1 MNTYISSY
9 ITNLNSGSPKMRSFI
24 LESLHLS
31 LLFLLLLS
39 SSFPVAISRSRS
51 SLKIG
56 DSISVAK
63 ESEFLISPDNS
74 FTCGFYGLGTNAN
87 WFGIWFANTGARH
100 TVVWTANRNRPVNV
114 KGSRATLRRDG
125 TMVLTDV
132 DEDIVWQTNTVSTDV
147 AAAELLDSGNLVL
160 KNPLGEILWQ
170 SFDFPTDTLLPTQL
184 LTKNTR
190 LTSALS
196 MDNCGSGYFNL
207 YYGSDNVLRLVSDS
221 PDTSTIY
228 WPNPDLSTY
237 SNGRTNYN
245 SSRIAVLD
253 RKGRFLSS
261 DLLQFNASDMGYGI
275 KRRLTIDY
283 DGNLRVYSLD
293 NSTSLWAITW
303 QALIQPCNV
312 KSICGRNSICVYSPE
327 IKCICPP
334 GFKVKDPSDWN
345 SGCKAMFDETL
356 LNSEKVKFLEIHH
369 TDFYGFDLNWTPLLT
384 LETCRDTCVKDYR
397 CQAFSYRLLGNGY
410 CYTKSALLNG
420 YTSPDFPGS
429 IYIKIPDS
437 VDPSKP
443 DIFNPSSSN
452 CASNAAEILV
462 GSPSMY
468 DFNSKRVR
476 WAYVYSF
483 AAALGVIEATFVL
496 IGWWFLFRKHGVPAS
511 VEAGYRMIS
520 SQFRRYSYSEIK
532 KATGNFKEELGRGGS
547 GVVYRG
553 VLSDERVA
561 AVKRLGDVYQ
571 AQEEYFA
578 EISTLGKI
586 NHMNLV
592 RIWGFCSD
600 RRHRLLVYEY
610 IDNLSLDRHIF
621 GGGGGNLSWKQR
633 YGVAVG
639 TAKGLAY
646 LHHECLEWVIHCDVK
661 PENILLDSDFQPKI
675 ADFGLA
681 KLSQREGPGS
691 EFTRV
696 RGTKGYMAPEWALNH
711 PITAK
716 VDVFG
721 YGVVILEMVR
731 GLRLYDWVAEDGDG
745 DEAAVANFCRKT
757 KEKMNNGD
765 SDWVEGVVDSR
776 LEGRFSRNQ
785 AAALI
790 RTGVSCVE
798 EDRNKRPTMASVVQ
812 TLLDCEDE
820 DEA

>member
-1 MNTYISSY
+1 MKQNRILSRMMM
-9 ITNLNSGSPKMRSFI
+9 IRSLI
-24 LESLHLS
+24 LFFC
-31 LLFLLLLS
+31 LF
-39 SSFPVAISRSRS
+39 SSFHIAISRSHFA
-51 SLKIG
+51 LKRG
-56 DSISVAK
+56 DSISVGK
-63 ESEFLISPDNS
+63 ESEFITSPDNS
-74 FTCGFYGLGTNAN
+74 FTCGFYSLGTNAN
-87 WFGIWFANTGARH
+87 WFGVWFTRTTNPK
-100 TVVWTANRNRPVNV
+100 TVVWTANRNRPVNI
-114 KGSRATLRRDG
+114 KGSKATLRRDG
-125 TMVLTDV
+125 TMLLTDV
-132 DEDIVWQTNTVSTDV
+132 DDSVVWQTNTISADV

-160 KNPLGEILWQ
+160 KNPRGEILWQ
-170 SFDFPTDTLLPTQL
+170 SFDFPTDTLLPSQP
-184 LTKNTR
+184 LTKSTR

-196 MDNCGSGYFNL
+196 MDNYGSGYFNL
-207 YYGSDNVLRLVSDS
+207 YYGSDNVLRLISDS

-228 WPNPDLSTY
+228 WPNPDRDIY
-237 SNGRTNYN
+237 WNGRTNYN

-253 RKGRFLSS
+253 EMGRFVSS

-293 NSTSLWAITW
+293 NSTSLWAVTW
-303 QALIQPCNV
+303 QALTQPCNV
-312 KSICGRNSICVYSPE
+312 KGVCGRNAICVYAPE
-327 IKCICPP
+327 PKCTCPP
-334 GFKVKDPSDWN
+334 GFMVKDSSDWN
-345 SGCKAMFDETL
+345 SGCNATFDETL
-356 LNSEKVKFLEIHH
+356 LNSEKVKFLEIPH
-369 TDFYGFDLNWTPLLT
+369 TDFYGFDLNSTSPVT
-384 LETCRDTCVKDYR
+384 LETCRDLCLKDYR
-397 CQAFSYRLLGNGY
+397 CQGFSYRLLGQGL
-410 CYTKSALLNG
+410 CYVKSALLNG
-420 YTSPDFPGS
+420 YASPDFPAS

-437 VDPSKP
+437 LEPSKP
-443 DIFNPSSSN
+443 NIFHPVISQVCGSI
-452 CASNAAEILV
+452 AAEITV
-462 GSPSMY
+462 GLPSMY
-468 DFNSKRVR
+468 SFNSKKVR

-520 SQFRRYSYSEIK
+520 SQFRQYSYSEIK

-553 VLSDERVA
+553 VLPDERVV

-610 IDNLSLDRHIF
+610 IDNLSLDKHIF
-621 GGGGGNLSWKQR
+621 SGGSHLGWKQR
-633 YGVAVG
+633 YSVAVG
-639 TAKGLAY
+639 MAKGLAY

-681 KLSQREGPGS
+681 KLSQREGPGT

-696 RGTKGYMAPEWALNH
+696 RGTKGYMAPEWASNH

-716 VDVFG
+716 VDVYG

-731 GLRLYDWVAEDGDG
+731 GLRLYDWVVEDGDG
-745 DEAAVANFCRKT
+745 DEAALANFCRKT
-757 KEKMNNGD
+757 KEKMDFGG
-765 SDWVEGVVDSR
+765 SAWIEGVVDPR
-776 LEGRFSRNQ
+776 LEGKFSRNQ
-785 AAALI
+785 AKALI
-790 RTGVSCVE
+790 RTGISCVE
-798 EDRNKRPTMASVVQ
+798 DDRNKRPTMASVVQ
-812 TLLDCEDE
+812 TLLECEDE
-820 DEA
+820 DEHEA